1 MWKAMVLAL
10 SVLMLFVEGPPSHG
24 PVLDSFALVHVN
36 IIDVN
41 AGVVRPGMTVV
52 VVGDRIADVGPGDHV
67 SVPAGARVVDAAGKF
82 LMPGLWDMHVHWYDK
97 QSLKLFTANGV
108 TGVRQMFGYPVH
120 LEWRRELEAGTL
132 TGPRMVLA
140 SPIIDGPRPFWPDS
154 IAVSNPDDGRR
165 AVQKVKKWGA
175 DFVKV
180 YSYLPR
186 DAYFA
191 IAEEAR
197 QEHIPFAG
205 HVPWSV
211 SAAEA
216 SDAGQKSIEHLT
228 GILLACSAQET
239 GIRNKIPEATPF
251 TGRAGIEARALQTYD
266 EKKARALFERFVKN
280 GTWQCPT
287 LTVLRSSAYLD
298 DKDFRD
304 DRRVKYMP
312 AQVRQRWERREE
324 SRSGNRNAP
333 SNDAL
338 AKTIYSR
345 YLELVGAMNRA
356 GIPILAGTDTGNPY
370 CFPGFSLHDE
380 LALLV
385 KAGLTASEALR
396 TATINPARYLG
407 FEDRV
412 GTVEKG
418 KFADL
423 VLLDASPLD
432 DIHSTQRIAA
442 VVQSGRLLDRKA
454 LDKML
459 GQP

>member
-10 SVLMLFVEGPPSHG
+10 SVTLLFVAGPRLHG
-24 PVLDSFALVHVN
+24 PALDSFALVHVS

-52 VVGDRIADVGPGDHV
+52 VVGDRIAEVGPAEQV
-67 SVPAGARVVDAAGKF
+67 SVPAGTRVVDAAGKF

-191 IAEEAR
+191 IAEESR

-228 GILLACSAQET
+228 GVLLACSAQEAE
-239 GIRNKIPEATPF
+239 IRNRIPQATPF
-251 TGRAGIEARALQTYD
+251 AGRAGIEARAIQTYE

-304 DRRVKYMP
+304 DRRVRYMP

-345 YLELVGAMNRA
+345 YLEIVGAMNKA
-356 GIPILAGTDTGNPY
+356 GVPILAGTDTGNPY

-385 KAGLTASEALR
+385 EAGLTPIEAL
-396 TATINPARYLG
+396 TAATLSPAKFLG
-407 FEDRV
+407 LEGSL
-412 GTVEKG
+412 GTVEKN
-418 KFADL
+418 KLADL
-423 VLLDASPLD
+423 VLLDANPLD
-432 DIHSTQRIAA
+432 NIRNTTKIN
-442 VVQSGRLLDRKA
+442 
-454 LDKML
+454 
-459 GQP
+459 

>member
-10 SVLMLFVEGPPSHG
+10 SVTLLFVAGPRLHG
-24 PVLDSFALVHVN
+24 PALDSFALVHVS

-41 AGVVRPGMTVV
+41 AGMVRPGMTVLV
-52 VVGDRIADVGPGDHV
+52 AGDRIAEVGPAEQL
-67 SVPAGARVVDAAGKF
+67 SVPAGARVIDATGKF
-82 LMPGLWDMHVHWYDK
+82 LIPGLWDMHVHWYDK
-97 QSLKLFTANGV
+97 QLLKLFTANGV

-120 LEWRRELEAGTL
+120 LEWRRELEAGSL
-132 TGPRMVLA
+132 AGPRMALA

-154 IAVSNPDDGRR
+154 IAVSNPEEGRKS
-165 AVQKVKKWGA
+165 VQKVKKWGA

-191 IAEEAR
+191 IAEESR
-197 QEHIPFAG
+197 LGHIPFAG

-216 SDAGQKSIEHLT
+216 SDAGQRSIEHLT
-228 GILLACSAQET
+228 GVLLACSAQEAE
-239 GIRNKIPEATPF
+239 IRNKIPQATPF
-251 TGRAGIEARALQTYD
+251 TGRAGIEARAIQTYD
-266 EKKARALFERFVKN
+266 EKKARALFERFIKN

-304 DRRVKYMP
+304 DRRLKYMP

-324 SRSGNRNAP
+324 SRFGNRNAA

-338 AKTIYSR
+338 AKAIYSR
-345 YLELVGAMNRA
+345 YLELVGAMNRT
-356 GIPILAGTDTGNPY
+356 GVQIIAGTDTGNPY

-380 LALLV
+380 LGLLV
-385 KAGLTASEALR
+385 KSGLTAAEALR

-407 FEDRV
+407 VEDRL

-423 VLLDASPLD
+423 VLLEANPLD
-432 DIHSTQRIAA
+432 DIHNTHRITT
-442 VVQSGRLLDRKA
+442 VVQGGQLLDRKA

-459 GQP
+459 VQP

>member
-1 MWKAMVLAL
+1 MA
-10 SVLMLFVEGPPSHG
+10 
-24 PVLDSFALVHVN
+24 
-36 IIDVN
+36 
-41 AGVVRPGMTVV
+41 
-52 VVGDRIADVGPGDHV
+52 
-67 SVPAGARVVDAAGKF
+67 
-82 LMPGLWDMHVHWYDK
+82 
-97 QSLKLFTANGV
+97 
-108 TGVRQMFGYPVH
+108 
-120 LEWRRELEAGTL
+120 
-132 TGPRMVLA
+132 LA

-154 IAVSNPDDGRR
+154 IAVSNPEEGRKS
-165 AVQKVKKWGA
+165 VQKVKKWGA

-191 IAEEAR
+191 IAEESR
-197 QEHIPFAG
+197 LGHIPFAG

-216 SDAGQKSIEHLT
+216 SDAGQRSIEHLT
-228 GILLACSAQET
+228 GVLLACSAQEAE
-239 GIRNKIPEATPF
+239 IRNKIPQATPF
-251 TGRAGIEARALQTYD
+251 TGRAGIEARAIQTYD
-266 EKKARALFERFVKN
+266 EKKARALFERFIKN

-304 DRRVKYMP
+304 DRRLKYMP

-324 SRSGNRNAP
+324 SRFGNRNAA

-338 AKTIYSR
+338 AKAIYSR
-345 YLELVGAMNRA
+345 YLELVGAMNRT
-356 GIPILAGTDTGNPY
+356 GVQIIAGTDTGNPY

-380 LALLV
+380 LGLLV
-385 KAGLTASEALR
+385 KSGLTAAEALR

-407 FEDRV
+407 VEDRL

-423 VLLDASPLD
+423 VLLEANPLD
-432 DIHSTQRIAA
+432 DIHNTHRITT
-442 VVQSGRLLDRKA
+442 VVQGGQLLDRKA

-459 GQP
+459 VQP